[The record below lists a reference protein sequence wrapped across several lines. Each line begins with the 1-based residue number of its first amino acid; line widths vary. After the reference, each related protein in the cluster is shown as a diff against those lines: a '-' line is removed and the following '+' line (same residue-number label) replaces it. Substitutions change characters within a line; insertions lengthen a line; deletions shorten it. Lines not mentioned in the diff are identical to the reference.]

1 MMLAMMSTC
10 DTDEKSDSEKL
21 FVLPCLIHDR
31 EGIGHA
37 WKWDSTLLTR
47 QRVKIA
53 ENGNERAGHSEFGKH
68 VWGNRFRLK
77 LITSESHTVTG

>member
-1 MMLAMMSTC
+1 MMLAMMSAC
-10 DTDEKSDSEKL
+10 DTDEKNDSEKL

-47 QRVKIA
+47 
-53 ENGNERAGHSEFGKH
+53 
-68 VWGNRFRLK
+68 
-77 LITSESHTVTG
+77 

>member
-1 MMLAMMSTC
+1 MMLAAISAC
-10 DTDEKSDSEKL
+10 DTDEKNDSEEL

-47 QRVKIA
+47 
-53 ENGNERAGHSEFGKH
+53 
-68 VWGNRFRLK
+68 
-77 LITSESHTVTG
+77 